1 MREIKF
7 RGKSTKTE
15 LHTAQWRFGS
25 FRAPSNEACKPLIYV
40 HFSHPTHDGNG
51 YWYEVEADTVGQFT
65 GLKDAKG
72 KEIYEGDILLYRLPE
87 NMIALNNSGKS
98 VVFYGHGMFLVSH
111 GKIEFSVNQVLGVH
125 GDDAVV
131 IGNIYDNP
139 ELLEVEA

>member
-7 RGKSTKTE
+7 RGYSGEKWLFGNLDIDYKTKQ
-15 LHTAQWRFGS
+15 AAISDDRWWR
-25 FRAPSNEACKPLIYV
+25 
-40 HFSHPTHDGNG
+40 HP
-51 YWYEVEADTVGQFT
+51 VRFKTVGQFT

-87 NMIALNNSGKS
+87 NMIALNNSDKS

-131 IGNIYDNP
+131 IGNVYDNP
-139 ELLEVEA
+139 EILEATE

>member
-1 MREIKF
+1 MRKYKF
-7 RGKSTKTE
+7 RGRDGDDWYYGSLFVNSVGQTAICAPKS
-15 LHTAQWRFGS
+15 WWM
-25 FRAPSNEACKPLIYV
+25 KPV
-40 HFSHPTHDGNG
+40 KA
-51 YWYEVEADTVGQFT
+51 ETVGQFT

-87 NMIALNNSGKS
+87 NMIALNNSDKS

-131 IGNIYDNP
+131 IGNVYDNP
-139 ELLEVEA
+139 ELLEATE

>member
-1 MREIKF
+1 MRKYKF
-7 RGKSTKTE
+7 RGRDGDDWYYGSLFVNSVGQTAICAPKS
-15 LHTAQWRFGS
+15 WWM
-25 FRAPSNEACKPLIYV
+25 KPV
-40 HFSHPTHDGNG
+40 KA
-51 YWYEVEADTVGQFT
+51 ETVGQFT

-87 NMIALNNSGKS
+87 NMIALNNSDKS

-131 IGNIYDNP
+131 IGNIFDNP
-139 ELLEVEA
+139 ELLEATE